1 MKIKF
6 KPDIWK
12 LMCKEWKK
20 NIGKEKKNIKLLLTS
35 NIIARCNKFFK
46 RYKYEI
52 KRKKSLNL
60 FQVHNVEDLLKDKM
74 KDINLINY

>member
-1 MKIKF
+1 MKK
-6 KPDIWK
+6 KYWK
-12 LMCKEWKK
+12 
-20 NIGKEKKNIKLLLTS
+20 IKKNIKLLLTS

-46 RYKYEI
+46 KYKYDI
-52 KRKKSLNL
+52 KRKKSLSL